1 MNTDYTTIRP
11 LIGVGVLILNKNQ
24 LLLGRRKGEPSPGYY
39 GLPGGHLERG
49 ERFED
54 CAKRE
59 VMEETGLLFFSM
71 ESIGMINLYSNDM
84 HYVDFNFL
92 AKYQNGNPIVRES
105 DRVERWEWH
114 DIHDLPTPLF
124 QPSEAAIK
132 FYLSRGATRR
142 FLSFFRK
149 MLHINEDP
157 FHSDGTAPREYRL
170 LF

>member
-1 MNTDYTTIRP
+1 MNLENTAIRP
-11 LIGVGVLILNKNQ
+11 LIGVGILILNKNQ
-24 LLLGRRKGEPSPGYY
+24 LLLGRRRGEPSPGYY

-59 VMEETGLLFFSM
+59 AMEETGLMFSSM
-71 ESIGMINLYSNDM
+71 ESIGVINLYSNDM

-92 AKYQNGNPIVRES
+92 AKYQGGYAIARES
-105 DRVERWEWH
+105 DRVDAWEWH
-114 DIHDLPTPLF
+114 DIHHLPSPLF

-132 FYLSRGATRR
+132 FYLSRRATIRLLM
-142 FLSFFRK
+142 FLRI
-149 MLHINEDP
+149 LLRINEDP
-157 FHSDGTAPREYRL
+157 FRSYGTAPREYRL